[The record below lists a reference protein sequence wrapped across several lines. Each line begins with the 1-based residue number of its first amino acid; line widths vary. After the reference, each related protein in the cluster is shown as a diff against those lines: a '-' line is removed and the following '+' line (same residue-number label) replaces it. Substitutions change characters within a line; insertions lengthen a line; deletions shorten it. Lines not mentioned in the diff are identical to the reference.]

1 MKRYINKP
9 AAVLIIIFVIIFT
22 SCMQKKAP
30 ISTVKVTEANSIVCN
45 LGKRPTNLIA
55 LDNNS
60 IREKDFLLLLFEG
73 LVRIDE
79 SNKVVPGIAES
90 WTISKDEL
98 SYTFKIRSNAVWSDG
113 KEITAK
119 DFVDFFSM
127 LLSSKNDNMY
137 ASILYSIFGA
147 QEYKEGKRSFDSVAV
162 RAVNDKALEFRLN
175 SPCSYF
181 LDIMSNPAFVL
192 RKFDS
197 NLTDWDKNYKNIAYS
212 GPYKIEEIKS
222 KGEVLLVKNENYYE
236 KDEVKSEKIS
246 ALFIENREFALAS
259 FKNSKINVMA
269 DPPQN
274 ENAFLMGEGEAVT
287 APIEMGVGLNFN
299 LKKKGAASDVD
310 FRKALANVINREQIL
325 ENDLNG
331 VGRSASA
338 YIPNVKESRPNKSF
352 FNVYG
357 NTNLGMSYLK
367 NSKYDKKEHIKLI
380 YLEESENKRLCEAV
394 AKNIKD
400 ALDVSIECK
409 GCNEEELK
417 EAMEKGEYDI
427 VASEYTGL
435 YGDSLAFLEGWCT
448 KSNIYG
454 YKNANFDSLVSKA
467 KIEKD
472 KAKRKEFILNAEE
485 LLLSDLP
492 TIPIYYENLVVC
504 KKSNIEGVYI
514 TKEGNLKLDRAYVK
528 AAK

>member
-1 MKRYINKP
+1 MRKYIVKLT
-9 AAVLIIIFVIIFT
+9 ALLIIFIIIFT
-22 SCMQKKAP
+22 SCVQKKAP
-30 ISTVKVTEANSIVCN
+30 ISTVKVIEANSIVYN
-45 LGKRPTNLIA
+45 LGNRPKNLVA
-55 LDNNS
+55 LDNNN
-60 IREKDFLLLLFEG
+60 IREKDILLMLFEG

-98 SYTFKIRSNAVWSDG
+98 SYTFNIRSNAVWSDG
-113 KEITAK
+113 KEIIAK
-119 DFVDFFSM
+119 DFVDFFSTV
-127 LLSSKNDNMY
+127 LSPKTDNIY
-137 ASILYSIFGA
+137 ASILYAIFGA
-147 QEYKEGKRSFDSVAV
+147 QEYKEGKRSFDGVAV
-162 RAVNDKALEFRLN
+162 RAVNDKTVEFKLN

-181 LDIMSNPAFVL
+181 LDIMSMPVFVL

-197 NLTDWDKNYKNIAYS
+197 NLTDWDKNYKDISYS

-222 KGEVLLVKNENYYE
+222 KGEALLVKNEKYYN

-246 ALFIENREFALAS
+246 VEFIENSEFALAG
-259 FKNSKINVMA
+259 FKSSKINVMA
-269 DPPQN
+269 DPPEN
-274 ENAFLMGEGEAVT
+274 ESAFLMGAGEAV
-287 APIEMGVGLNFN
+287 AVPIEKGVGLNFN
-299 LKKKGAASDVD
+299 LKKKGAASDVN

-331 VGRSASA
+331 VGRAASA
-338 YIPNVKESRPNKSF
+338 YIPNEKETKSNKSF
-352 FNVYG
+352 FNMYG

-380 YLEESENKRLCEAV
+380 YLEESEDKQLCEAV

-409 GCNEEELK
+409 GCNEEEFK
-417 EAMEKGEYDI
+417 EAMEKGDYDI

-435 YGDSLAFLEGWCT
+435 YSDSLAFLEQWCT
-448 KSNIYG
+448 NSNNYG
-454 YKNANFDSLVSKA
+454 YKNANFDSLVAKA
-467 KIEKD
+467 KCEKD
-472 KAKRKEFILNAEE
+472 KVKRKELIVKAEE

-492 TIPIYYENLVVC
+492 TIPIYYENLIVC
-504 KKSNIEGVYI
+504 KKSNIDGIYT

-528 AAK
+528 TSK